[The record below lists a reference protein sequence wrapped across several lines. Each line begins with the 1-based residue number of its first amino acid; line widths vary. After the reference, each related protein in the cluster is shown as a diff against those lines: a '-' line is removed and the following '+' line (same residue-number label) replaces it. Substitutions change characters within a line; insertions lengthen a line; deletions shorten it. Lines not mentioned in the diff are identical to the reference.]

1 MREYI
6 NKALDLAK
14 EIEKLQKELQ
24 DKQQE
29 LRYLLHSCDGS
40 LKAKQLIKLTEG
52 KNPIGNSGSYTV
64 TIE

>member
-1 MREYI
+1 MREYVK
-6 NKALDLAK
+6 KALDLSK
-14 EIEKLQKELQ
+14 EIEKIQKELQ

-29 LRYLLHSCDGS
+29 LRYLLHSCEGA
-40 LKAKQLIKLTEG
+40 LNAKEIIKLTES

>member
-1 MREYI
+1 MRDYI
-6 NKALDLAK
+6 DKALDLAK

-24 DKQQE
+24 EKQQE
-29 LRYLLHSCDGS
+29 LRYLLHSCEGA
-40 LKAKQLIKLTEG
+40 LIAKELIKLTEE